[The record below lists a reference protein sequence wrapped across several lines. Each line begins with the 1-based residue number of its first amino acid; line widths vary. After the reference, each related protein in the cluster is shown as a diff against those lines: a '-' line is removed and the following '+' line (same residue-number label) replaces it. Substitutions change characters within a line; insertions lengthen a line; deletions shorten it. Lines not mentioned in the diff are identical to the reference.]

1 MAPRTS
7 RCEKSLGITTMNWTW
22 PVSTNASASCALVS
36 PPRLDLRNRK
46 SIKHLT
52 MSTPY
57 VSTRKASE
65 AQAWEALKALGD
77 TALAQG
83 GLQAVLQMFVGTL
96 TGAEEVARV
105 SEEAGHPETMT
116 PEVIAQWI
124 SVEYVPSMQNLK
136 FTA

>member
-1 MAPRTS
+1 
-7 RCEKSLGITTMNWTW
+7 
-22 PVSTNASASCALVS
+22 
-36 PPRLDLRNRK
+36 
-46 SIKHLT
+46 

-57 VSTRKASE
+57 VSTREASE

-105 SEEAGHPETMT
+105 SEEAGHPESMT